1 MEYLSAR
8 QTAEKWKIS
17 VRLVQQYCAE
27 GRIQGAEK
35 KGTAWVVPENAEK
48 PTDPRKK
55 ERGQDSFQSYAVDEH
70 TFLSRQ
76 MYGLSAKYEERP

>member
-35 KGTAWVVPENAEK
+35 KGTAWVV
-48 PTDPRKK
+48 
-55 ERGQDSFQSYAVDEH
+55 
-70 TFLSRQ
+70 
-76 MYGLSAKYEERP
+76 